1 MKHGGSSHSKQKEK
15 YGKLLKVQDLSLW
28 QTGGLSLNMLRKI
41 QAIKQRSFSAW
52 NFMYF
57 HVGSPGLR
65 CFQSSGFPPLYKQ
78 KDTAAA
84 S

>member
-1 MKHGGSSHSKQKEK
+1 MATERKVWEIIKSAGFEPVTDRGIIVK
-15 YGKLLKVQDLSLW
+15 YAPENPGDKTAQ
-28 QTGGLSLNMLRKI
+28 
-41 QAIKQRSFSAW
+41 FSAW